1 MSMHAEHIENDVV
14 APPRTIEGASAW
26 VGEMIQNNP
35 SWILHWNSEQI
46 SELEMAADHFLSSG
60 IALEDITPESFPLK
74 KLTPFI
80 NSVLNELLVGRGFVM
95 LRGLPIENWSLEKS
109 AAVYMGLGRHMG
121 TLRSSNGKGHLLG
134 HVRDQGVKVEAGVR
148 FYQTNK
154 KLDYHTDSADI
165 VGLLCLQK
173 AKAGGESFIASSM
186 SLYNKLIE
194 RRPDLIAAMFTSYPT
209 DRRGEVPEGRDPWF
223 EIPIFNWHQG
233 HLSCVYLRHYIEDA
247 QRLYPNAP
255 RLTREQIEVMDEI
268 DAILQEPGFALQMAF
283 EPGDIQLLH
292 NHQIL
297 HSRNDF
303 ENWPDPKLQ
312 RHLLRLWIAPP
323 SARPL
328 PEYFGSR
335 WGGVVPGDRGG
346 ILVPGTKLSVELAT

>member
-1 MSMHAEHIENDVV
+1 MHAEHAENKLDNVPSV
-14 APPRTIEGASAW
+14 IKGSGAWIGKA
-26 VGEMIQNNP
+26 IQNDP
-35 SWILHWNSEQI
+35 SWIVHWGSEQI
-46 SELEMAADHFLSSG
+46 AELEAAADHFLNSG
-60 IALEDITPESFPLK
+60 VALEDISPESFPLK
-74 KLTPFI
+74 NLTPFI
-80 NSVLNELLVGRGFVM
+80 AQTLHELLAGRGFVL
-95 LRGLPIENWSLEKS
+95 LRGLPIKSWSIEKA
-109 AAVYMGLGRHMG
+109 AAVYMGLGRYMG

-154 KLDYHTDSADI
+154 KLDFHTDSADI

-186 SLYNKLIE
+186 ALYNKLVE
-194 RRPDLIAAMFTSYPT
+194 RRPDLISAMFTPYPT

-223 EIPIFNWHQG
+223 EIPIFNWYQG

-247 QRLYPNAP
+247 QRLYPAAP
-255 RLTREQIEVMDEI
+255 RLTRQQVEVMDEI

-283 EPGDIQLLH
+283 EQGDIQLLH

-312 RHLLRLWIAPP
+312 RHLLRLWIAPLT
-323 SARPL
+323 ARPL
-328 PEYFGSR
+328 PAYFESR
-335 WGGVVPGDRGG
+335 WGRVTPGDRGG
-346 ILVPGTKLSVELAT
+346 ILVPGTKLSVELTV

>member
-1 MSMHAEHIENDVV
+1 MHAEHAADKLDS
-14 APPRTIEGASAW
+14 APSMIKGAGAW
-26 VGEMIQNNP
+26 IGEAIQNDP
-35 SWILHWNSEQI
+35 SWIVHWSSEQI
-46 SELEMAADHFLSSG
+46 AELEAAADHFLKSG
-60 IALEDITPESFPLK
+60 IALEDISPKSFPLK
-74 KLTPFI
+74 KLGPF
-80 NSVLNELLVGRGFVM
+80 VAQTLNELLTGRGFVL
-95 LRGLPIENWSLEKS
+95 LRGLPIKSWSIEKA
-109 AAVYMGLGRHMG
+109 AAVYMGLGCHMG
-121 TLRSSNGKGHLLG
+121 SLRSSNGKGHLLG

-186 SLYNKLIE
+186 ALYNKLVE
-194 RRPDLIAAMFTSYPT
+194 RRPDLISAMFTPYPT

-223 EIPIFNWHQG
+223 EIPIFNWYKG

-247 QRLYPNAP
+247 QRLYPQAP
-255 RLTREQIEVMDEI
+255 RLTPEQIEVMDEI

-283 EPGDIQLLH
+283 EQGDIQLLH

-312 RHLLRLWIAPP
+312 RHLLRLWIAPT

-328 PEYFGSR
+328 PAYFDSR
-335 WGGVVPGDRGG
+335 WGGVTPGDRGG
-346 ILVPGTKLSVELAT
+346 ILVPGTKLSVELTV

>member
-1 MSMHAEHIENDVV
+1 MNMHAEHAANKLESTPNK
-14 APPRTIEGASAW
+14 IEGAGAW
-26 VGEMIQNNP
+26 IGEVIQNDS
-35 SWILHWNSEQI
+35 SWIVHWNSEQI
-46 SELEMAADHFLSSG
+46 AELESAADHFLKSG
-60 IALEDITPESFPLK
+60 VALEDISPESFPLK
-74 KLTPFI
+74 KLAPF
-80 NSVLNELLVGRGFVM
+80 VAQTLHELLAGRGFVL
-95 LRGLPIENWSLEKS
+95 LRGLPIQSWSIEKA

-121 TLRSSNGKGHLLG
+121 SLRSSNGKGHLLG

-148 FYQTNK
+148 FYQTNR

-186 SLYNKLIE
+186 ALYNKLVE
-194 RRPDLIAAMFTSYPT
+194 RRPDLISAMFAPYPT

-223 EIPIFNWHQG
+223 EIPIFNWYQG

-247 QRLYPNAP
+247 QRLYPAAP
-255 RLTREQIEVMDEI
+255 RLTREQVEVMDEI

-283 EPGDIQLLH
+283 EQGDIQLLH

-312 RHLLRLWIAPP
+312 RHLLRLWIAPLT
-323 SARPL
+323 ARPL
-328 PEYFGSR
+328 PAYFDSR
-335 WGGVVPGDRGG
+335 WGSVTPGDRGG
-346 ILVPGTKLSVELAT
+346 ILVPGTKLSVELTV

>member
-1 MSMHAEHIENDVV
+1 MYVERPASNVGD
-14 APPRTIEGASAW
+14 PPRLIEGASAW
-26 VGEMIQNNP
+26 LGKKIQNDP
-35 SWILHWNSEQI
+35 TWIVRWDSEQI
-46 SELEMAADHFLSSG
+46 AELESAADHFLSSG
-60 IALEDITPESFPLK
+60 VALEDITSASFPLK

-80 NSVLNELLVGRGFVM
+80 SEILNELLSGRGFVM
-95 LRGLPIENWSLEKS
+95 LRGLPIKNWSIEK
-109 AAVYMGLGRHMG
+109 AATIYMGLGRHMG
-121 TLRSSNGKGHLLG
+121 SLRSSNGKGHLLG
-134 HVRDQGVKVEAGVR
+134 HVRDQGVKVEAGAR
-148 FYQTNK
+148 FYQTNR

-173 AKAGGESFIASSM
+173 AKEGGESFIASSM
-186 SLYNKLIE
+186 ALYNKMIE
-194 RRPDLIAAMFTSYPT
+194 RRPDLMSAMFTPYPT

-223 EIPIFNWHQG
+223 EIPIFNWYQG
-233 HLSCVYLRHYIEDA
+233 HLSCVYLRHYIEEA
-247 QRLYPNAP
+247 QHHFPNAP
-255 RLTREQIEVMDEI
+255 RLTREQVEVMDEI

-283 EPGDIQLLH
+283 EQGDIQFLH

-328 PEYFGSR
+328 PAYFDSR
-335 WGGVVPGDRGG
+335 WGGVIPGDRGG
-346 ILVPGTKLSVELAT
+346 ILVPGTKLSVELVT

>member
-1 MSMHAEHIENDVV
+1 MYVERPASNVGD
-14 APPRTIEGASAW
+14 PPRLIEGASAW
-26 VGEMIQNNP
+26 LGKKIQNDP
-35 SWILHWNSEQI
+35 TWIVRWDSEQI
-46 SELEMAADHFLSSG
+46 AELESAADHFLSSG
-60 IALEDITPESFPLK
+60 VALEDITSASFPLK

-80 NSVLNELLVGRGFVM
+80 SEILNELLSGRGFVM
-95 LRGLPIENWSLEKS
+95 LRGLPIKNWSIEK
-109 AAVYMGLGRHMG
+109 AATIYMGLGRHMG
-121 TLRSSNGKGHLLG
+121 SLRSSNSKGHLLG
-134 HVRDQGVKVEAGVR
+134 HVRDQGVKVEAGAR
-148 FYQTNK
+148 FYQTNR

-173 AKAGGESFIASSM
+173 AKEGGESFIASSM
-186 SLYNKLIE
+186 ALYNKMIE
-194 RRPDLIAAMFTSYPT
+194 RRPDLMSAMFTPYPT

-223 EIPIFNWHQG
+223 EIPIFNWYQG
-233 HLSCVYLRHYIEDA
+233 HLSCVYLRHYIEEA
-247 QRLYPNAP
+247 QRHFPSAP
-255 RLTREQIEVMDEI
+255 RLTREQVEVMDEI

-283 EPGDIQLLH
+283 EQGDIQFLH

-328 PEYFGSR
+328 PAYFDSR
-335 WGGVVPGDRGG
+335 WGGVIPGDRGG
-346 ILVPGTKLSVELAT
+346 ILVPGTKLSVELVT

>member
-1 MSMHAEHIENDVV
+1 MYLEHPASNVGD
-14 APPRTIEGASAW
+14 PPRLIEGASAW
-26 VGEMIQNNP
+26 LGKKIQNDP
-35 SWILHWNSEQI
+35 TWIVRWDSEQI
-46 SELEMAADHFLSSG
+46 AELESAADHFLSSG
-60 IALEDITPESFPLK
+60 VALEDITSASFPLK

-80 NSVLNELLVGRGFVM
+80 SEILNELLSGRGFVM
-95 LRGLPIENWSLEKS
+95 LRGLPIKNWSIEK
-109 AAVYMGLGRHMG
+109 AATIYMGLGRHMG
-121 TLRSSNGKGHLLG
+121 SLRSSNGKGHLLG
-134 HVRDQGVKVEAGVR
+134 HVRDQGVKVEAGAR
-148 FYQTNK
+148 FYQTNR

-173 AKAGGESFIASSM
+173 AKEGGESFIASSM
-186 SLYNKLIE
+186 ALYNKMIE
-194 RRPDLIAAMFTSYPT
+194 RRPDLMSAMFTPYPT

-223 EIPIFNWHQG
+223 EIPIFNWYQG
-233 HLSCVYLRHYIEDA
+233 HLSCVYLRHYIEEA
-247 QRLYPNAP
+247 QRHFPSAP
-255 RLTREQIEVMDEI
+255 RLTREQVEVMDEI

-283 EPGDIQLLH
+283 EQGDIQFLH

-328 PEYFGSR
+328 PAYFDSR
-335 WGGVVPGDRGG
+335 WGGVIPGDRGG
-346 ILVPGTKLSVELAT
+346 ILVPGTKLSVELVT

>member
-1 MSMHAEHIENDVV
+1 MHAEHAANILDS
-14 APPRTIEGASAW
+14 APSMIEGSGAW
-26 VGEMIQNNP
+26 IGEDIQNDP
-35 SWILHWNSEQI
+35 SWIVHWAPEQI
-46 SELEMAADHFLSSG
+46 SELEAAADHFLDSG
-60 IALEDITPESFPLK
+60 VALEDISPESFPLK
-74 KLTPFI
+74 NLTPFI
-80 NSVLNELLVGRGFVM
+80 AQILHELLAGRGFVL
-95 LRGLPIENWSLEKS
+95 LRGLPIKSWSIEKA
-109 AAVYMGLGRHMG
+109 AAVYMGLGRYMG

-148 FYQTNK
+148 FYQTNR

-186 SLYNKLIE
+186 ALYNKLVE
-194 RRPDLIAAMFTSYPT
+194 RRPDLISAMFTPYPT

-223 EIPIFNWHQG
+223 EIPIFNWYQG

-247 QRLYPNAP
+247 QRLYPAAP
-255 RLTREQIEVMDEI
+255 RLTRQQIEVMDEM

-283 EPGDIQLLH
+283 EQGDIQLLH

-323 SARPL
+323 TARPL
-328 PEYFGSR
+328 PTYFESR
-335 WGGVVPGDRGG
+335 WGRVTPGDRGG
-346 ILVPGTKLSVELAT
+346 ILVPGTKLSVELTV

>member
-1 MSMHAEHIENDVV
+1 MHAEHIETDVV

-26 VGEMIQNNP
+26 VGKAIQNDP

-74 KLTPFI
+74 KLAPFV

>member
-1 MSMHAEHIENDVV
+1 MYVERPASNVGD
-14 APPRTIEGASAW
+14 PPRLIEGASAW
-26 VGEMIQNNP
+26 LGKKIQNDP
-35 SWILHWNSEQI
+35 TWIVRWDSEQI
-46 SELEMAADHFLSSG
+46 AELESAADHFLSSG
-60 IALEDITPESFPLK
+60 VALEDITSASFPLK

-80 NSVLNELLVGRGFVM
+80 SEILNELLSGRGFVM
-95 LRGLPIENWSLEKS
+95 LRGLPIKNWSIEK
-109 AAVYMGLGRHMG
+109 AATIYMGLGRHMG
-121 TLRSSNGKGHLLG
+121 SLRSSNGKGHLLG
-134 HVRDQGVKVEAGVR
+134 HVRDQGVKVEAGAR
-148 FYQTNK
+148 FYQTNR

-173 AKAGGESFIASSM
+173 AKEGGESFIASSM
-186 SLYNKLIE
+186 ALYNKMIE
-194 RRPDLIAAMFTSYPT
+194 RRPDLMSAMFTPYPT

-223 EIPIFNWHQG
+223 EIPIFNWYQG
-233 HLSCVYLRHYIEDA
+233 HLSCVYLRHYIEEA
-247 QRLYPNAP
+247 QRHFPSAP
-255 RLTREQIEVMDEI
+255 RLTREQVEVMDEI

-283 EPGDIQLLH
+283 EQGDIQFLH

-328 PEYFGSR
+328 PAYFDSR
-335 WGGVVPGDRGG
+335 WGGVIPGDRGG
-346 ILVPGTKLSVELAT
+346 ILVPGTKLSVELVT

>member
-1 MSMHAEHIENDVV
+1 MYVERPASNVGD
-14 APPRTIEGASAW
+14 PPRLIEGASAW
-26 VGEMIQNNP
+26 LGKKIQNDP
-35 SWILHWNSEQI
+35 TWIVRWDSEQI
-46 SELEMAADHFLSSG
+46 AELESAADHFLSSG
-60 IALEDITPESFPLK
+60 VALEDITSASFPLK

-80 NSVLNELLVGRGFVM
+80 SEILNELLSGRGFVM
-95 LRGLPIENWSLEKS
+95 LRGLPIKNWSIEK
-109 AAVYMGLGRHMG
+109 AATIYMGLGRHMG
-121 TLRSSNGKGHLLG
+121 SLRSSNGKGHLLG
-134 HVRDQGVKVEAGVR
+134 HVRDQGVKVEAGAR
-148 FYQTNK
+148 FYQTNR

-173 AKAGGESFIASSM
+173 AKEGGESFIASSM
-186 SLYNKLIE
+186 ALYNKMIE
-194 RRPDLIAAMFTSYPT
+194 RRPDLMSAMFTPYPT

-223 EIPIFNWHQG
+223 EIPIFNWYQG
-233 HLSCVYLRHYIEDA
+233 HLSCVYLRHYIEEA
-247 QRLYPNAP
+247 QHHFPNAP
-255 RLTREQIEVMDEI
+255 RLTREQVEVMDDI

-283 EPGDIQLLH
+283 EQGDIQFLH

-328 PEYFGSR
+328 PAYFDSR
-335 WGGVVPGDRGG
+335 WGGVIPGDRGG
-346 ILVPGTKLSVELAT
+346 ILVPGTKLSVELVT

>member
-1 MSMHAEHIENDVV
+1 MYVERPASNVGD
-14 APPRTIEGASAW
+14 PPRLIEGASAW
-26 VGEMIQNNP
+26 LGKKIQNDP
-35 SWILHWNSEQI
+35 TWIMRWDSEQI
-46 SELEMAADHFLSSG
+46 AELESAADHFLSSG
-60 IALEDITPESFPLK
+60 VALEDITPASFSLK

-80 NSVLNELLVGRGFVM
+80 AEILNELLNGRGFVM
-95 LRGLPIENWSLEKS
+95 LRGLPIKSWSIEK
-109 AAVYMGLGRHMG
+109 AATIYMGLGRHMG
-121 TLRSSNGKGHLLG
+121 SLRSSNGKGHLLG
-134 HVRDQGVKVEAGVR
+134 HVRDQGVKVEAGAR
-148 FYQTNK
+148 FYQTNR

-173 AKAGGESFIASSM
+173 AKEGGESFIASSM
-186 SLYNKLIE
+186 ALYNKMIE
-194 RRPDLIAAMFTSYPT
+194 RRPDLMSAMFTPYPT

-223 EIPIFNWHQG
+223 EIPIFNWYQG
-233 HLSCVYLRHYIEDA
+233 HLSCVYLRHYIEEA
-247 QRLYPNAP
+247 QRHFPSAP
-255 RLTREQIEVMDEI
+255 RLTREQVEVMDEI

-283 EPGDIQLLH
+283 EQGDIQFLH

-328 PEYFGSR
+328 PAYFDSR
-335 WGGVVPGDRGG
+335 WGGVIPGDRGG
-346 ILVPGTKLSVELAT
+346 ILVPGTKLSVELVT

>member
-1 MSMHAEHIENDVV
+1 MYVERPASNVGD
-14 APPRTIEGASAW
+14 PPRLIEGASAW
-26 VGEMIQNNP
+26 LGKKIQNDPN
-35 SWILHWNSEQI
+35 WIVRWDSEQI
-46 SELEMAADHFLSSG
+46 AELESAADHFLSSG
-60 IALEDITPESFPLK
+60 VALEDITSASFPLK

-80 NSVLNELLVGRGFVM
+80 SEILNELLSGRGFVM
-95 LRGLPIENWSLEKS
+95 LRGLPIKNWSIEK
-109 AAVYMGLGRHMG
+109 AATIYMGLGRHMG
-121 TLRSSNGKGHLLG
+121 SLRSSNGKGHLLG
-134 HVRDQGVKVEAGVR
+134 HVRDQGVKVEAGAR
-148 FYQTNK
+148 FYQTNR

-173 AKAGGESFIASSM
+173 AKEGGESFIASSM
-186 SLYNKLIE
+186 ALYNKMIE
-194 RRPDLIAAMFTSYPT
+194 RRPDLMSAMFTPYPT

-223 EIPIFNWHQG
+223 EIPIFNWYQG
-233 HLSCVYLRHYIEDA
+233 HLSCVYLRHYIEEA
-247 QRLYPNAP
+247 QRHFPSAP
-255 RLTREQIEVMDEI
+255 RLTREQVEVMDEI

-283 EPGDIQLLH
+283 EQGDIQFLH

-328 PEYFGSR
+328 PAYFDSR
-335 WGGVVPGDRGG
+335 WGGVIPGDRGG
-346 ILVPGTKLSVELAT
+346 ILVPGTKLSVELVT

>member
-1 MSMHAEHIENDVV
+1 MYVERPASNVGD
-14 APPRTIEGASAW
+14 PPRLIEGASAW
-26 VGEMIQNNP
+26 LGKKIQNDPN
-35 SWILHWNSEQI
+35 WIVRWDSEQI
-46 SELEMAADHFLSSG
+46 AELESAADHFLSSG
-60 IALEDITPESFPLK
+60 VALEDITSASFPLK

-80 NSVLNELLVGRGFVM
+80 SEILNELLSGRGFVM
-95 LRGLPIENWSLEKS
+95 LRGLPIKNWSIEK
-109 AAVYMGLGRHMG
+109 AATIYMGLGRHMG
-121 TLRSSNGKGHLLG
+121 CLRSSNGKGHLLG
-134 HVRDQGVKVEAGVR
+134 HVRDQGVKVEAGAR
-148 FYQTNK
+148 FYQTNR

-173 AKAGGESFIASSM
+173 AKEGGESFIASSM
-186 SLYNKLIE
+186 ALYNKMIE
-194 RRPDLIAAMFTSYPT
+194 RRPDLMSAMFTPYPT

-223 EIPIFNWHQG
+223 EIPIFNWYQG
-233 HLSCVYLRHYIEDA
+233 HLSCVYLRHYIEEA
-247 QRLYPNAP
+247 QRHFPSAP
-255 RLTREQIEVMDEI
+255 RLTREQVEVMDEI

-283 EPGDIQLLH
+283 EQGDIQFLH

-328 PEYFGSR
+328 PAYFDSR
-335 WGGVVPGDRGG
+335 WGGVIPGDRGG
-346 ILVPGTKLSVELAT
+346 ILVPGTKLSVELVT